1 MVELVVYIDS
11 LFIKFILVKNM
22 VKRIELMILKY
33 NGVWF

>member
-11 LFIKFILVKNM
+11 LFIKFILFKDM

>member
-11 LFIKFILVKNM
+11 LYIKFILVKDM

>member
-11 LFIKFILVKNM
+11 LFIKFILVKDM